1 MGRLGPATWLTR
13 KVHALTEQYIDIPL
27 PAKDTE
33 TITKWYDAL
42 SVGYDE
48 LYGEEQ
54 NKKHAKVLQVIGKRE
69 FNIVVDVGCG
79 TGRLLEFLAP
89 RSKLALGIDLSVRM
103 LSKGKQGRT
112 DLGIQW
118 IRADAS
124 HLPLQDRIVDGV
136 TSVSMTES
144 GLVLDEHFSEISRI
158 ATEDA
163 LMVMTIF
170 GKKDRTSPRQAK
182 ETGIRLVA
190 TLSDR
195 EQLYLLD
202 RARHRIRA
210 SPESSAL
217 V

>member
-1 MGRLGPATWLTR
+1 
-13 KVHALTEQYIDIPL
+13 L

-136 TSVSMTES
+136 SSVSMTES

>member
-1 MGRLGPATWLTR
+1 
-13 KVHALTEQYIDIPL
+13 L

-42 SVGYDE
+42 SAGYDE

-54 NKKHAKVLQVIGKRE
+54 DKKHAKVLQVIGKRE
-69 FNIVVDVGCG
+69 FNIIVDVGCG
-79 TGRLLEFLAP
+79 TGKLLELIAP
-89 RSKLALGIDLSVRM
+89 RSKLTLGIDLSVQM

-124 HLPLQDRIVDGV
+124 HMPFQDSIVDGV
-136 TSVSMTES
+136 TSVSMTEY
-144 GLVLDEHFSEISRI
+144 GRVLDGHFSEISRI

-170 GKKDRTSPRQAK
+170 GDKDRTSWRQSK
-182 ETGIRLVA
+182 ETGIELVA

-202 RARHRIRA
+202 RAKHRVRA

>member
-1 MGRLGPATWLTR
+1 
-13 KVHALTEQYIDIPL
+13 L
-27 PAKDTE
+27 PAKDPE

-42 SVGYDE
+42 SAGYDE

-69 FNIVVDVGCG
+69 FDIIVDVGCG
-79 TGRLLEFLAP
+79 TGKLLELIAP
-89 RSKLALGIDLSVRM
+89 RSKLALGIDLSVQM
-103 LSKGKQGRT
+103 LSIGKEGMT
-112 DLGIQW
+112 GLGMQW

-144 GLVLDEHFSEISRI
+144 GPVLDEHFREISRI

-163 LMVMTIF
+163 LMVLTIF
-170 GKKDRTSPRQAK
+170 GDKDRTSWRQSK
-182 ETGIRLVA
+182 ETGIKLVA
-190 TLSDR
+190 ALSDR

-202 RARHRIRA
+202 RANHRVKPP
-210 SPESSAL
+210 SESTAL

>member
-1 MGRLGPATWLTR
+1 M
-13 KVHALTEQYIDIPL
+13 

-42 SVGYDE
+42 SAGYDE

-69 FNIVVDVGCG
+69 FNMIVDVGCG
-79 TGRLLEFLAP
+79 TGKLLELIAS
-89 RSKLALGIDLSVRM
+89 RSKLALGIDLSVQM
-103 LSKGKQGRT
+103 LSIGKQGMT
-112 DLGIQW
+112 GLGMQW

-124 HLPLQDRIVDGV
+124 HLPLQDRTVDGV

-144 GLVLDEHFSEISRI
+144 GPVLDEHFREISRI

-163 LMVMTIF
+163 LMVLTIF
-170 GKKDRTSPRQAK
+170 GDKDRTSWRQSK
-182 ETGIRLVA
+182 ETGIKLVA
-190 TLSDR
+190 ALSDR

-202 RARHRIRA
+202 RANHRVRA
-210 SPESSAL
+210 PSESTAL

>member
-1 MGRLGPATWLTR
+1 M
-13 KVHALTEQYIDIPL
+13 

-33 TITKWYDAL
+33 AITKWYDAL
-42 SVGYDE
+42 SKNYDE

-54 NKKHAKVLQVIGKRE
+54 NKKHTQVLQVIGKRE
-69 FNIVVDVGCG
+69 FNTIVDVGCG
-79 TGRLLEFLAP
+79 TGKLLELIAP
-89 RSKLALGIDLSVRM
+89 RTKLALGIDLSIQM
-103 LSKGKQGRT
+103 LTKGKQGST
-112 DLGIQW
+112 SLGIQW

-124 HLPLQDRIVDGV
+124 HLPFQDRIADGV

-144 GLVLDEHFSEISRI
+144 GPVLDEHFSEISRI
-158 ATEDA
+158 ATENA

-170 GKKDRTSPRQAK
+170 GDKDRASWRHSK
-182 ETGIRLVA
+182 ETGIELVA

-195 EQLYLLD
+195 EQLYLPD
-202 RARHRIRA
+202 SAKHRIRA

>member
-1 MGRLGPATWLTR
+1 
-13 KVHALTEQYIDIPL
+13 L

-112 DLGIQW
+112 DHGIQW

-136 TSVSMTES
+136 SSVSMTES

>member
-1 MGRLGPATWLTR
+1 
-13 KVHALTEQYIDIPL
+13 L
-27 PAKDTE
+27 PTKDTE

-42 SVGYDE
+42 SAGYDE

-54 NKKHAKVLQVIGKRE
+54 NKKHTKVLQVIGKRE
-69 FNIVVDVGCG
+69 FNIIVDIGCG
-79 TGRLLEFLAP
+79 TGKLLELIAP
-89 RSKLALGIDLSVRM
+89 KSKLALGIDLSVQM
-103 LSKGKQGRT
+103 LSKGKQGT
-112 DLGIQW
+112 TNLGIQW

-124 HLPLQDRIVDGV
+124 HLPFQDRIVDGF

-144 GLVLDEHFSEISRI
+144 GPVLWEHFNELSRI

-163 LMVMTIF
+163 LLVMTIF
-170 GKKDRTSPRQAK
+170 EDNDGTSWRQLK
-182 ETGIRLVA
+182 ETGIELVA

-202 RARHRIRA
+202 KTKQRVRA

>member
-1 MGRLGPATWLTR
+1 
-13 KVHALTEQYIDIPL
+13 L

-33 TITKWYDAL
+33 TITKWYEAL
-42 SVGYDE
+42 SAGYDE

-54 NKKHAKVLQVIGKRE
+54 NKKHAKVLQVIGKRK
-69 FNIVVDVGCG
+69 FNTVLDVGCG
-79 TGRLLEFLAP
+79 TGKLLELIAP
-89 RSKLALGIDLSVRM
+89 RTKLALGIDLSVQM
-103 LSKGKQGRT
+103 LSKGKQGKT
-112 DLGIQW
+112 SLGIQW

-144 GLVLDEHFSEISRI
+144 GRGLDEHFNEISRI

-170 GKKDRTSPRQAK
+170 GDKNRTSWGQSK
-182 ETGIRLVA
+182 ETRIELIA

-202 RARHRIRA
+202 RANHRVKA

>member
-1 MGRLGPATWLTR
+1 M
-13 KVHALTEQYIDIPL
+13 
-27 PAKDTE
+27 PAKDPE

-42 SVGYDE
+42 STNYDE

-54 NKKHAKVLQVIGKRE
+54 NKKHTKVLQVIGKRE
-69 FNIVVDVGCG
+69 FNIIVDVGCG
-79 TGRLLEFLAP
+79 TGKLLELIAP
-89 RSKLALGIDLSVRM
+89 RSKLALGIDLSVQM
-103 LSKGKQGRT
+103 LSKGKHGRT
-112 DLGIQW
+112 RLGIQW

-144 GLVLDEHFSEISRI
+144 GPVLDEHFSEISRI

-170 GKKDRTSPRQAK
+170 GDKDRTSWRQSK
-182 ETGIRLVA
+182 ETGIELVA

-202 RARHRIRA
+202 RAKHRVRA

>member
-1 MGRLGPATWLTR
+1 
-13 KVHALTEQYIDIPL
+13 L

>member
-1 MGRLGPATWLTR
+1 
-13 KVHALTEQYIDIPL
+13 L

-42 SVGYDE
+42 STNYDE
-48 LYGEEQ
+48 LYGDEQ
-54 NKKHAKVLQVIGKRE
+54 NKKHTKVLQVMGKRD
-69 FNIVVDVGCG
+69 FNIIVDVGCG
-79 TGRLLEFLAP
+79 TGKLLELIAS
-89 RSKLALGIDLSVRM
+89 RSKLALGIDLSVQM
-103 LSKGKQGRT
+103 LSKGKQGT
-112 DLGIQW
+112 TGLGIQW

-124 HLPLQDRIVDGV
+124 HLPLQDLIVDGV

-144 GLVLDEHFSEISRI
+144 GRVLDEHFSEISRI

-163 LMVMTIF
+163 LMIMTIF
-170 GKKDRTSPRQAK
+170 GDKDRTSWRQAK
-182 ETGIRLVA
+182 ESGIKRVA
-190 TLSDR
+190 SLSDR

-202 RARHRIRA
+202 RAKHQVRA

>member
-1 MGRLGPATWLTR
+1 
-13 KVHALTEQYIDIPL
+13 L

-42 SVGYDE
+42 STNYDE

-54 NKKHAKVLQVIGKRE
+54 NKKHTKVLQVIGKRE
-69 FNIVVDVGCG
+69 FNIIVDVGCG
-79 TGRLLEFLAP
+79 TGKLLELIAP
-89 RSKLALGIDLSVRM
+89 RSKLALGIDLSLRM
-103 LSKGKQGRT
+103 LSKGKQRT
-112 DLGIQW
+112 TNLGIQW
-118 IRADAS
+118 MRADAS

-136 TSVSMTES
+136 TSVSMSES
-144 GLVLDEHFSEISRI
+144 GPVLDAHFNEISRI

-163 LMVMTIF
+163 LVVITIF
-170 GKKDRTSPRQAK
+170 GEKDRTTWRQSK
-182 ETGIRLVA
+182 ETGIELVA

-202 RARHRIRA
+202 MANHRVRA

>member
-1 MGRLGPATWLTR
+1 M
-13 KVHALTEQYIDIPL
+13 

-42 SVGYDE
+42 SKNYDE

-54 NKKHAKVLQVIGKRE
+54 NKKHTKVLQVLGNRE

-79 TGRLLEFLAP
+79 TGKLLELIAP
-89 RSKLALGIDLSVRM
+89 RSKVALGIDLSAQM
-103 LSKGKQGRT
+103 LSKGKQRRT

-144 GLVLDEHFSEISRI
+144 GAVLDEHFNEISRI

-170 GKKDRTSPRQAK
+170 GENDRTSRRQAK
-182 ETGIRLVA
+182 ETGIELVA

-195 EQLYLLD
+195 EHLYLLD
-202 RARHRIRA
+202 RAKHRVKA
-210 SPESSAL
+210 SPESTAL

>member
-1 MGRLGPATWLTR
+1 
-13 KVHALTEQYIDIPL
+13 L

-33 TITKWYDAL
+33 TIAKWYDAV
-42 SVGYDE
+42 SAGYDE

-69 FNIVVDVGCG
+69 FNIIVDVGCG
-79 TGRLLEFLAP
+79 TGKLLELIAP
-89 RSKLALGIDLSVRM
+89 RSKLTLGIDLSAQM
-103 LSKGKQGRT
+103 LSIGKQGT
-112 DLGIQW
+112 TGLGIQW

-144 GLVLDEHFSEISRI
+144 GPVLDEHFSEISRI
-158 ATEDA
+158 ASEDA

-170 GKKDRTSPRQAK
+170 GDKDRTSWRQEK
-182 ETGIRLVA
+182 ETGIELVA

-195 EQLYLLD
+195 EQLCLLD
-202 RARHRIRA
+202 RAKHRVRA
-210 SPESSAL
+210 SSKSSAL

>member
-1 MGRLGPATWLTR
+1 M
-13 KVHALTEQYIDIPL
+13 

-42 SVGYDE
+42 STNYDE
-48 LYGEEQ
+48 LYGDEQ
-54 NKKHAKVLQVIGKRE
+54 NKKHTKVLQVMGKRD
-69 FNIVVDVGCG
+69 FNIIVDVGCG
-79 TGRLLEFLAP
+79 TGKLLELIAS
-89 RSKLALGIDLSVRM
+89 RSKLALGIDLSVQM
-103 LSKGKQGRT
+103 LSKGKRGKT
-112 DLGIQW
+112 SLGIQW

-124 HLPLQDRIVDGV
+124 HLPFQDRIVDGV
-136 TSVSMTES
+136 TSVSMTEY
-144 GLVLDEHFSEISRI
+144 GRALDGHFSEISRI

-170 GKKDRTSPRQAK
+170 GDKDRASWRQSK
-182 ETGIRLVA
+182 VTGLELVA

-202 RARHRIRA
+202 KANHRVKA
-210 SPESSAL
+210 SSESSAL

>member
-1 MGRLGPATWLTR
+1 
-13 KVHALTEQYIDIPL
+13 L

-42 SVGYDE
+42 SKNYDE

-54 NKKHAKVLQVIGKRE
+54 NKKHTKVLQVIGKRE
-69 FNIVVDVGCG
+69 FNIIVDVGCG
-79 TGRLLEFLAP
+79 TGKLLELIAP
-89 RSKLALGIDLSVRM
+89 RTKLALGIDLSDQM

-112 DLGIQW
+112 DLDIQW

-144 GLVLDEHFSEISRI
+144 GRVLDEHFNEISRI

-163 LMVMTIF
+163 VVVMTIF
-170 GKKDRTSPRQAK
+170 GDKDRTSWRQSK
-182 ETGIRLVA
+182 ETGIELVA
-190 TLSDR
+190 TLSER

-202 RARHRIRA
+202 RAKHRIRV
-210 SPESSAL
+210 SPETSAL

>member
-1 MGRLGPATWLTR
+1 MEKLGPPTWPTR
-13 KVHALTEQYIDIPL
+13 KVQCTTEQYIDIPL
-27 PAKDTE
+27 PTKDTE

-42 SVGYDE
+42 SKNYDE

-69 FNIVVDVGCG
+69 FNIIVDVGCG
-79 TGRLLEFLAP
+79 TGKLLELIASK
-89 RSKLALGIDLSVRM
+89 SKLALGIDLSVQM
-103 LSKGKQGRT
+103 LSRGKQGNRSI
-112 DLGIQW
+112 GIQW

-124 HLPLQDRIVDGV
+124 HLPLQDHIVDGI

-144 GLVLDEHFSEISRI
+144 GRVLDGHFSEISRI

-163 LMVMTIF
+163 LMVLTIF
-170 GKKDRTSPRQAK
+170 GDKDRTSWRQLK
-182 ETGIRLVA
+182 GPGVELVA

-195 EQLYLLD
+195 ERLYLLD
-202 RARHRIRA
+202 RAKHRVRA
-210 SPESSAL
+210 SSEYSAL